1 MKFIVATVHVLLALA
16 STNLV
21 IAVAIAAP
29 FTKRA
34 SDSLQYTRADT
45 GAVSRIPNPPN
56 DVCICIQIQG
66 GAIELAN
73 DSDET
78 VFLYRNSR
86 SSGGYDIVG
95 VGATSSK
102 NGGPTYGVRLGSTV

>member
-1 MKFIVATVHVLLALA
+1 MKFIVTAVHVLLALA

-34 SDSLQYTRADT
+34 SDSLQYTRSDT

-56 DVCICIQIQG
+56 DVCIQIQG

-78 VFLYRNSR
+78 VFLYRNS
-86 SSGGYDIVG
+86 SCGGGYVIVG